1 MLTHIKRWREAA
13 EVHGEMSGSIRDV
26 TVVQVVAFVEPE
38 WLVAPAVDAVLP

>member
-1 MLTHIKRWREAA
+1 MLTHIKRWREAV
-13 EVHGEMSGSIRDV
+13 EVHGEVFDSIRPV